1 MNGLWSTTEMKIYAV
16 MGNAFGDCGNIHSL
30 YSSKEKAQ
38 EKSSQMRKEIG
49 FFKIGDAMI
58 THGFD
63 EEEAKEWV
71 EKYRPI
77 PDRLYEVKEMEVL

>member
-1 MNGLWSTTEMKIYAV
+1 MD
-16 MGNAFGDCGNIHSL
+16 NAFGDCGKIHSS

-38 EKSSQMRKEIG
+38 EKSSQMRREIE
-49 FFKIGDAMI
+49 FFKIGDAMT

-63 EEEAKEWV
+63 EDEAKEWV

-77 PDRLYEVKEMEVL
+77 PDRLYEVKELEVKE

>member
-1 MNGLWSTTEMKIYAV
+1 MD
-16 MGNAFGDCGNIHSL
+16 NAFGDCGKIHSA

-38 EKSSQMRKEIG
+38 EKSNQMRKELR
-49 FFKIGDAMI
+49 FFEIEDAML

-63 EEEAKEWV
+63 EDEAKEWV

-77 PDRLYEVKEMEVL
+77 PDRLYEVKEMEVKE

>member
-1 MNGLWSTTEMKIYAV
+1 

-38 EKSSQMRKEIG
+38 EKASQMRKEIG

-63 EEEAKEWV
+63 EDEAKEWV

-77 PDRLYEVKEMEVL
+77 SDRLYEVKEMEVL

>member
-1 MNGLWSTTEMKIYAV
+1 MKIYAV
-16 MGNAFGDCGNIHSL
+16 MDNAFGDCREIYTL

-49 FFKIGDAMI
+49 LFKIGSAMI

-63 EEEAKEWV
+63 EDEAKEWV
-71 EKYRPI
+71 EKYSPI
-77 PDRLYEVKEMEVL
+77 PDRLYEVKEMEVEE

>member
-1 MNGLWSTTEMKIYAV
+1 MKIYAV
-16 MGNAFGDCGNIHSL
+16 MNNAFGDCREIYSL

-49 FFKIGDAMI
+49 FFKIGDAMT
-58 THGFD
+58 THGFGED
-63 EEEAKEWV
+63 EAKEWV

-77 PDRLYEVKEMEVL
+77 PDRLYEVKEMEVEE

>member
-1 MNGLWSTTEMKIYAV
+1 
-16 MGNAFGDCGNIHSL
+16 MGNAFGDYGNIHSL

-38 EKSSQMRKEIG
+38 EKSNQMKKELR
-49 FFKIGDAMI
+49 FFEIGDAMS